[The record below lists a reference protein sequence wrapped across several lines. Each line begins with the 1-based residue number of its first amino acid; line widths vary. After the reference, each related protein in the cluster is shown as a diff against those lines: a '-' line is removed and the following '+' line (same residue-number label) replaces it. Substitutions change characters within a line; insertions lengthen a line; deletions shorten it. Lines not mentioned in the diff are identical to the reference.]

1 MHIMTIAQSA
11 RTFLDW
17 ILDHENK
24 FELPLPRPQAG
35 DRLVSGDLEIE
46 ILAIEACPYVV
57 PPAKWDDYSA
67 DSDWAY
73 AYEAA
78 TGRVEWVPVAFLVK
92 CLLEGEAA

>member
-46 ILAIEACPYVV
+46 ILAIEPCPYVA
-57 PPAKWDDYSA
+57 PPALWADYGTGG
-67 DSDWAY
+67 DWAY
-73 AYEAA
+73 VYEAA

-92 CLLEGEAA
+92 CLLEGEAS